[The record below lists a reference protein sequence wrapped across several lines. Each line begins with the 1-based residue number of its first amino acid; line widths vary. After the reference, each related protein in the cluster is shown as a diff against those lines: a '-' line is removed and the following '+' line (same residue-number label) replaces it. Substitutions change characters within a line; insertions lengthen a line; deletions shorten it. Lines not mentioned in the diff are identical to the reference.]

1 LSGLSGM
8 GFAWSYGGLMPQ
20 RRGEVGV
27 SGWVTEQPLRGK
39 VDGHGDGDRV
49 GELAE
54 GGLIAGQYMKCK

>member
-1 LSGLSGM
+1 
-8 GFAWSYGGLMPQ
+8 MPQ

-27 SGWVTEQPLRGK
+27 SGGVTEQPLCGNL
-39 VDGHGDGDRV
+39 DGLGDGFWV